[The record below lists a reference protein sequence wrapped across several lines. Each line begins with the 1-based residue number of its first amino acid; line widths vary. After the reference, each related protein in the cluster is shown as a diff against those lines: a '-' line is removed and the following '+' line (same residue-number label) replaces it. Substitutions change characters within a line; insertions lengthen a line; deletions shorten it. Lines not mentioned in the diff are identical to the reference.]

1 MLSCLLYIF
10 FFISIYI
17 FYLFAGC
24 PYEFVKCY
32 LERKRNK
39 GNDNKSNFD
48 SIEIYDDN
56 INEFGIGIGIGNN
69 GFQNSINQS
78 NDINGGNGENNKN
91 SKVIIWLLIFL
102 GILCQP
108 LYLSFYAI
116 YTLIEC
122 YKRFNCMFYFPR

>member
-1 MLSCLLYIF
+1 
-10 FFISIYI
+10 
-17 FYLFAGC
+17 LFAGC

-32 LERKRNK
+32 LERKQNK
-39 GNDNKSNFD
+39 WDESKSNLD
-48 SIEIYDDN
+48 SIEIYEDN
-56 INEFGIGIGIGNN
+56 VNELGIGIGIGEN
-69 GFQNSINQS
+69 GINSNQS
-78 NDINGGNGENNKN
+78 NNMNAGGEEKEKN
-91 SKVIIWLLIFL
+91 SKTIIWLLIFL